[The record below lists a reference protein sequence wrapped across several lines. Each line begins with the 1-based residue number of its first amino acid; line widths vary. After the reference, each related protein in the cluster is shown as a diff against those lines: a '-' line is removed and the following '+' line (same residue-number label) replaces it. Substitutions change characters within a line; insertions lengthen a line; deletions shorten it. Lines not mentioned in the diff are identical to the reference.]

1 MFFGASNAGRPAD
14 VRYRGLDAGDVASSN
29 RVGEPVGKSG
39 LVAALGAKPA
49 SAAETAKDSD
59 GDGVPD
65 DADLCPGT
73 AQGVKVDAKGC
84 PLDSDGDGV
93 PDGIDQCPG
102 TPPGVAVDAKGCPT
116 TLGSGRFQIMGTGA
130 DQIGR
135 APGRER
141 GWK

>member
-1 MFFGASNAGRPAD
+1 MRRLRTASTRTDTLFPDTTLFRSRGAR
-14 VRYRGLDAGDVASSN
+14 
-29 RVGEPVGKSG
+29 
-39 LVAALGAKPA
+39 PA
-49 SAAETAKDSD
+49 SAAETGKESE

-65 DADLCPGT
+65 DADLGPGT

-116 TLGSGRFQIMGTGA
+116 TLGSGRFKIMGTGA
-130 DQIGR
+130 DLRFEDVHFAFDKSDQIGR
-135 APGRER
+135 AHV
-141 GWK
+141 